1 MPGLVGFGL
10 LGLAQLGAA
19 PPAAPGAAP
28 AERAA
33 PRAEGL
39 GAGEAL
45 LGALQWK
52 SHTWPG
58 PVEASSLH
66 HI

>member
-45 LGALQWK
+45 LGALGPGRWK
-52 SHTWPG
+52 H
-58 PVEASSLH
+58 PVYTIS
-66 HI
+66 